1 MIWIGRLTC
10 PGSSLHCSDNEDVA
24 PPVMHLR
31 VCSAPLIM
39 DLVERQND
47 CSSVELHDI
56 SNPVHDIDPKIGAED
71 SDSDDDDEL
80 SHSLSWYRFRP
91 STTTTEGTGTI
102 MEAGYCYIVL
112 VKDSFYNRE
121 FYRVLGKEY
130 IDGEVYYLVNWVP
143 TLVRGYVLQKAKAQ
157 SLISRFEASCEA

>member
-1 MIWIGRLTC
+1 
-10 PGSSLHCSDNEDVA
+10 
-24 PPVMHLR
+24 
-31 VCSAPLIM
+31 M

-47 CSSVELHDI
+47 CSSVELHNI
-56 SNPVHDIDPKIGAED
+56 SNPVHDINPKIDAED

-102 MEAGYCYIVL
+102 MKAGYRYIVL

-130 IDGEVYYLVNWVP
+130 IDGEVYYLVN
-143 TLVRGYVLQKAKAQ
+143 
-157 SLISRFEASCEA
+157 